1 MLIKVKPLACFSLFL
16 FSILLFTNVCIAA
29 SATIMVQAGKTI
41 STEVDLNVEDEVT
54 GRISVIGIELGGIN
68 FTVIGPSG
76 QTVMP
81 TQMIKVTD
89 FKFIATEKGVHT
101 FLFDNS
107 LSSDDKTVS
116 FNYDVKHYWFGM
128 PQEFFLM
135 LIVVL
140 LGVLALIIYAK
151 ASNG

>member
-16 FSILLFTNVCIAA
+16 FSILLFTGMCIAA

>member
-1 MLIKVKPLACFSLFL
+1 MLTKVKSLDCFSLFL
-16 FSILLFTNVCIAA
+16 FSILLFTGTCIAA
-29 SATIMVQAGKTI
+29 SATIMVPAGEKI
-41 STEVDLNVEDEVT
+41 STDVDLNAEDEIT

-68 FTVIGPSG
+68 FTVVGPSG
-76 QTVMP
+76 HTVMP
-81 TQMIKVTD
+81 TQMVKVAD

-107 LSSDDKTVS
+107 LSSIDKTVS

-140 LGVLALIIYAK
+140 LGVLALVIYAK
-151 ASNG
+151 ASKV